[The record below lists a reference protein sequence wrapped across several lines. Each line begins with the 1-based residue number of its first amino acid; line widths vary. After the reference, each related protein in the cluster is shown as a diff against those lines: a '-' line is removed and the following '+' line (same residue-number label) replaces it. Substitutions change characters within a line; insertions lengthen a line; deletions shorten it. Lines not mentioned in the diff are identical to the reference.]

1 MAKWALVLCYLAE
14 MACGQTT
21 KPAYVTSIDVVAGPG
36 VVCDNEPGKQRVYC
50 HISDKADT
58 SASGAP
64 AAAMTWKKY
73 PNSEDY
79 VLSEWINKHCI
90 IRWAKDVEEFPVT
103 PTGLKLYCDGGK
115 GATGSKVTP

>member
-1 MAKWALVLCYLAE
+1 

-58 SASGAP
+58 STSGAP

-79 VLSEWINKHCI
+79 VLSKWIEEHCTAHFPTEPI
-90 IRWAKDVEEFPVT
+90 IEGSYD
-103 PTGLKLYCDGGK
+103 GLRLDCGGK
-115 GATGSKVTP
+115 GVTGSKVTP